1 MRRSLLIV
9 LILAAWLSGSIA
21 QAESLKERMA
31 RRKPTIDAMIADGT
45 LGENNIGLLEY
56 REKELHLEIIKVENQ
71 DRLKLYKALG
81 KRMNKTFTEVGRLK
95 AIKIA
100 KEAPPGTWLQNERGR
115 WYRK

>member
-1 MRRSLLIV
+1 VKQSLLIV
-9 LILAAWLSGSIA
+9 VTLAVWLCGSIA
-21 QAESLKERMA
+21 QAEGLKERMA
-31 RRKPTIDAMIADGT
+31 RRKPTIDAMLVDGT

-56 REKELHLEIIKVENQ
+56 REKELHLKIIKVENL

-100 KEAPPGTWLQNERGR
+100 NEAPSGTWLQNKHGR

>member
-1 MRRSLLIV
+1 MKHLLCPLLI
-9 LILAAWLSGSIA
+9 LSIWLCASTA
-21 QAESLKERMA
+21 QAQGLKERMA
-31 RRKPTIDAMIADGT
+31 ERKPILDAMLADGT

-56 REKELHLEIIKVENQ
+56 RGKELHLEIVKNENL

-81 KRMNKTFTEVGRLK
+81 KRMNKTFTEVGQLK

-100 KEAPPGTWLQNERGR
+100 KEAPPGTWLQSERGR